1 VGFFGVGQRP
11 LHHHMIE
18 FPKEVHEGGVG
29 SEAKRELNRVIRYL
43 RTLRP
48 IQNDTVEIQHTVN
61 GVSIRAKGGSS
72 SSTTSTAPVWG

>member
-1 VGFFGVGQRP
+1 MGFCCVGQRP

-72 SSTTSTAPVWG
+72 SPSTLTAPVWG